1 MVTRG
6 VVVASFVLL
15 TALAARA
22 EQRPVFS
29 LQPGGVVAAALP
41 LSVLHSPTVRKQ
53 LATGLTTT
61 FVVAARQHQR
71 MTGARIEIRYDL
83 WDEVW
88 HVRKIE
94 FDRREER
101 QKLTSMD
108 ALEKWWRV
116 PVRIFTNATA
126 NFPLQVEL
134 NVLPFSAAEEEDA
147 RQWIAK
153 GGGAARP
160 SGQGLVDVL
169 IGTTLSAKPII
180 RWLWSVHVGGK

>member
-1 MVTRG
+1 MVRRG
-6 VVVASFVLL
+6 AFVASFLL
-15 TALAARA
+15 LSVLAARA
-22 EQRPVFS
+22 QQRPVFS
-29 LQPGGVVAAALP
+29 VQAGGVVAAGLP
-41 LSVLHSPTVRKQ
+41 ISVLHSPTVRKQ

-61 FVVAARQHQR
+61 FVVAARQR
-71 MTGARIEIRYDL
+71 ERLTGARIEIRYDL

-94 FDRREER
+94 FDRKEER
-101 QKLTSMD
+101 LKLTSMD

-116 PVRIFTNATA
+116 PVRIFANAA
-126 NFPLQVEL
+126 ASLPLQVDL
-134 NVLPFSAAEEEDA
+134 SVLPFSASEEEDA

-153 GGGAARP
+153 GGGVARP

-180 RWLWSVHVGGK
+180 RWRWDVQVGAR

>member
-1 MVTRG
+1 MVKRG
-6 VVVASFVLL
+6 LFVAAFVLL
-15 TALAARA
+15 TVLAARA
-22 EQRPVFS
+22 QQRPVFS
-29 LQPGGVVAAALP
+29 IQPGGVVAATLP

-71 MTGARIEIRYDL
+71 VTGARIEIRYDL
-83 WDEVW
+83 WDEIW

-101 QKLTSMD
+101 QKLTSRD
-108 ALEKWWRV
+108 ALEKWWRA
-116 PVRIFTNATA
+116 PVRIFTTVAA
-126 NFPLQVEL
+126 SFPLQVDL
-134 NVLPFSAAEEEDA
+134 SVLPFSASEEEDA

-153 GGGAARP
+153 GGGVARP

-180 RWLWSVHVGGK
+180 RWRWDVQVGGK

>member
-1 MVTRG
+1 MVR
-6 VVVASFVLL
+6 LL
-15 TALAARA
+15 TAVLVLTALTARA
-22 EQRPVFS
+22 QQRPIFS
-29 LQPGGVVAAALP
+29 VQPGGVITAGLP
-41 LSVLHSPTVRKQ
+41 VSVLQSPTVKKQ

-61 FVVAARQHQR
+61 FVVAARQR
-71 MTGARIEIRYDL
+71 ERLTGARIEIRYDL

-101 QKLTSMD
+101 QKLASME

-116 PVRIFTNATA
+116 PVRIFTNADSIL
-126 NFPLQVEL
+126 PVQVDL
-134 NVLPFSAAEEEDA
+134 SVLPFSASEEEDA

-153 GGGAARP
+153 GGGVARP

-180 RWLWSVHVGGK
+180 RWRWDVQVASR